1 MKKYII
7 YSFLLTISLLG
18 LTGCEKDSSMDDSR
32 LTYYV
37 AFELKGDAKTLVTV
51 NSSYADAGVIA
62 LENGVDVT
70 SKVVVKGT
78 VNPNKIGLY
87 TVTYSAVN
95 ADGFSSSIS
104 RNVFVYDPTVTTDIS
119 GDYIVNTS
127 LSNRDGLTYAARAL
141 SKGGNFDGYVVT
153 LTKIVPGF
161 FSVNDFFGGFYSP
174 GSGSSY
180 SPAAPYQ
187 MAGYLSL
194 TPSNTLE
201 LSSSYVSAWNNSLTG
216 LLNGSYSPI
225 TGTVKWSASWS
236 GYSFNVV
243 LNKK

>member
-32 LTYYV
+32 LTHYV
-37 AFELKGDAKTLVTV
+37 AFVLKGDAKMLVTV
-51 NSSYADAGVIA
+51 NSSYTDPGVTA

-70 SKVVVKGT
+70 SKVIIKGT

-87 TVTYSAVN
+87 TVTYSATNV
-95 ADGFSSSIS
+95 DGFSSSIT
-104 RNVFVYDPTVTTDIS
+104 RTVFVYDPTVTTDIS
-119 GDYIVNTS
+119 GDYIVDTN
-127 LSNRDGLTYAARAL
+127 LSNRNGTTYAARAL
-141 SKGGNFDGYVVT
+141 SKGGSFDGYVVT

-161 FSVNDFFGGFYSP
+161 FSVSDFFGGFYSP

-187 MAGYLSL
+187 MTGYLSL

-201 LSSSYVSAWNNSLTG
+201 LSSSYVSAWSNSLTG
-216 LLNGSYSPI
+216 LTGGVYAPA
-225 TGTVKWSASWS
+225 TGTVNWSASWS